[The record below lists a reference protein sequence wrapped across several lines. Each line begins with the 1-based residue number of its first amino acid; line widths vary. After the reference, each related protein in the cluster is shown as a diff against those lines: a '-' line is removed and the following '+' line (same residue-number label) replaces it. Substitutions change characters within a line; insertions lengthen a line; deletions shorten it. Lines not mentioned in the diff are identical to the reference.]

1 MTSFR
6 ELADH
11 SGVFIRR
18 TQTRRAKD
26 GSAYTTHRLVR
37 SERRGGKVRQRTL
50 LNLGRHFEIEPD
62 AWPRL
67 CARIEDLL
75 DAQPGLLDD
84 VPPAIEAEAQRIAAL
99 LLARGVGGAP
109 GVGGDAVSV
118 HPDSMEL
125 ARPRGVGVE
134 QVGLWAMEQVGLM
147 RLLEELG
154 VNGALRAAAAGLIV
168 GRLAHPASERET
180 HRWLRR
186 DSALG
191 ELLDVDYEAM
201 GAMQLY
207 RASDA
212 LVKHRDAIEAQLYER
227 AMDLFGLSATVTLFD
242 LTNTYFEG
250 EAAKQPL
257 ARHGHSKEKRSDC
270 PLLTLGLVLDGSGF
284 VSRSRVFA
292 GNVREHTT
300 LQGML
305 EGLGAPADAL
315 VVMDRG
321 IATEAQ
327 IAWLRESGYRY
338 LVVSR
343 KRKREFDAEAAEAL
357 ATASGHTLHLERR
370 VCKDSG
376 EVRLNCYSEQRA
388 QKERAMVGRLCAR
401 YEAALTTLDEG
412 LSKPRARRKP
422 EQINQRI
429 GRLKARH
436 RRVAGYYKLDLTV
449 EDDRVVSVAFARDP
463 ATGTMADLPG
473 VYCLRTNLMDWDAE
487 RLWRTYITLTD
498 LEAVFRC
505 LKSELGLRPIHHRAP
520 RRTEGHLFIAVVA
533 YQLVQIV
540 RRHLR
545 ERGETASWT
554 ALRDRL
560 APRCRVTA
568 TFRCADGRALH
579 LRKATALEPHQKPIY
594 DALGIDPDAGG
605 FVRKLI

>member
-6 ELADH
+6 GLADH
-11 SGVFIRR
+11 SRVFIRR

-50 LNLGRHFEIEPD
+50 LNLGRHFEIGAD

-67 CARIEDLL
+67 CARIGDLL
-75 DAQPGLLDD
+75 DGQPGLLDD
-84 VPPAIEAEAQRIAAL
+84 VPEAIEAEAQRIAAL
-99 LLARGVGGAP
+99 LLARGVGEAP
-109 GVGGDAVSV
+109 GLEGDAVAV

-147 RLLEELG
+147 PLLEELG

-168 GRLAHPASERET
+168 GRLAHPGSERET
-180 HRWLRR
+180 HRWLRS

-191 ELLDVDYEAM
+191 ELLGVDYEAM

-212 LVKHRDAIEAQLYER
+212 LVKHRDAIETRLFER
-227 AMDLFGLSATVTLFD
+227 AMGLFGLSGTVTLFD

-250 EAAKQPL
+250 EAGKQPL

-305 EGLGAPADAL
+305 TGLGAPADAL

-343 KRKREFDAEAAEAL
+343 KRKREFDAEAAEAI

-370 VCKDSG
+370 LCKDSG
-376 EVRLNCYSEQRA
+376 EVRLNCYSEERA
-388 QKERAMVGRLCAR
+388 HKERAMVERLCAR
-401 YEAALTTLDEG
+401 YEAALTKLAEG

-422 EQINQRI
+422 EQINERI

-449 EDDRVVSVAFARDP
+449 EGERVVSVAFARDP
-463 ATGTMADLPG
+463 AKGTMADLPG

-520 RRTEGHLFIAVVA
+520 RRTEGHLFIAVIA

-540 RRHLR
+540 RRRLR
-545 ERGETASWT
+545 ERGETASWS

>member
-1 MTSFR
+1 M
-6 ELADH
+6 
-11 SGVFIRR
+11 
-18 TQTRRAKD
+18 
-26 GSAYTTHRLVR
+26 
-37 SERRGGKVRQRTL
+37 
-50 LNLGRHFEIEPD
+50 
-62 AWPRL
+62 
-67 CARIEDLL
+67 
-75 DAQPGLLDD
+75 
-84 VPPAIEAEAQRIAAL
+84 
-99 LLARGVGGAP
+99 
-109 GVGGDAVSV
+109 
-118 HPDSMEL
+118 
-125 ARPRGVGVE
+125 
-134 QVGLWAMEQVGLM
+134 
-147 RLLEELG
+147 
-154 VNGALRAAAAGLIV
+154 
-168 GRLAHPASERET
+168 
-180 HRWLRR
+180 
-186 DSALG
+186 
-191 ELLDVDYEAM
+191 
-201 GAMQLY
+201 
-207 RASDA
+207 
-212 LVKHRDAIEAQLYER
+212 
-227 AMDLFGLSATVTLFD
+227 
-242 LTNTYFEG
+242 
-250 EAAKQPL
+250 
-257 ARHGHSKEKRSDC
+257 
-270 PLLTLGLVLDGSGF
+270 LDGSGF

-327 IAWLRESGYRY
+327 IAWLRASGYRY

-357 ATASGHTLHLERR
+357 ATASGHTLHLDRR

-376 EVRLNCYSEQRA
+376 EVRLNCYSEERA
-388 QKERAMVGRLCAR
+388 QKERAMVERLCAR
-401 YEAALTTLDEG
+401 YEAALRKLAEG

-449 EDDRVVSVAFARDP
+449 EGERVVSVAFARDP

-520 RRTEGHLFIAVVA
+520 RRTEGHLFIAVIA

-540 RRHLR
+540 RRRLR
-545 ERGETASWT
+545 ERGETASWS

>member
-1 MTSFR
+1 M
-6 ELADH
+6 
-11 SGVFIRR
+11 FIRR

-26 GSAYTTHRLVR
+26 GSAYSTCRLVR

-50 LNLGRHFEIEPD
+50 LNLGRHFEIEPE
-62 AWPRL
+62 AWPAL

-75 DAQPGLLDD
+75 DGQPSLIDD
-84 VPPAIEAEAQRIAAL
+84 APAAVETEAQRIAAL
-99 LLARGVGGAP
+99 LLARGLGGRSGTP
-109 GVGGDAVSV
+109 PDGVTI
-118 HPDSMEL
+118 HPDSMTL

-147 RLLEELG
+147 PLLEELG

-168 GRLAHPASERET
+168 GRMAHPASERET
-180 HRWLRR
+180 HRWLGR
-186 DSALG
+186 DSGLG
-191 ELLDVDYEAM
+191 ELLGVDYEAM

-212 LVKHRDAIEAQLYER
+212 LVKHRDAIEARLYER

-250 EAAKQPL
+250 AADKQPL
-257 ARHGHSKEKRSDC
+257 ARRGHSKEKRGDR
-270 PLLTLGLVLDGSGF
+270 PLITLGLVLDGSGF
-284 VSRSRVFA
+284 VCRSRVFA

-305 EGLGAPADAL
+305 KGLGAPVDAL

-321 IATEAQ
+321 VATEAQ
-327 IAWLRESGYRY
+327 IAWLRESGHRH

-343 KRKREFDAEAAEAL
+343 ARKREFDTGTAEPVS
-357 ATASGHTLHLERR
+357 TASGRTLRLDRR
-370 VCKDSG
+370 VCGETG
-376 EVRLNCYSEQRA
+376 EVRLNCYSEERA
-388 QKERAMVGRLCAR
+388 QKERAMVERLCAR
-401 YEAALTTLDEG
+401 YETALGKLAEG

-422 EQINQRI
+422 EQINERI
-429 GRLKARH
+429 GRLKAGH

-449 EDDRVVSVAFARDP
+449 EGGRVESLAFTRDP
-463 ATGTMADLPG
+463 AKGSMADLPG
-473 VYCLRTNLMDWDAE
+473 VYCLRTNLADWDAE
-487 RLWRTYITLTD
+487 RLWKTYVTLTD

-540 RRHLR
+540 RRRLR
-545 ERGETASWT
+545 ERGHAESWT
-554 ALRDRL
+554 TLRNRL
-560 APRCRVTA
+560 APRSRVTA
-568 TFRCADGRALH
+568 TFRCADGRTLH
-579 LRKATALEPHQKPIY
+579 LRKATALEPHQQPIY
-594 DALGIDPDAGG
+594 HALGIHPDAGG
-605 FVRKLI
+605 FVKKVI

>member
-1 MTSFR
+1 MF
-6 ELADH
+6 LGAVDH
-11 SGVFIRR
+11 PRVFIRR

-26 GSAYTTHRLVR
+26 GSVYSTCRLVR

-50 LNLGRHFEIEPD
+50 LNLGRHFEIEPES
-62 AWPRL
+62 WPRL

-75 DAQPGLLDD
+75 DGQPGLLDD
-84 VPPAIEAEAQRIAAL
+84 VPAAIETEAQRIAAL
-99 LLARGVGGAP
+99 LLARGLGEAP
-109 GVGGDAVSV
+109 GAGRDAVAI

-125 ARPRGVGVE
+125 ARPRSVGVE

-147 RLLEELG
+147 PLLEELG

-180 HRWLRR
+180 HRWLGR
-186 DSALG
+186 DSGLG
-191 ELLDVDYEAM
+191 ELLGVDYEAM

-212 LVKHRDAIEAQLYER
+212 LVKHRDVIEARLFER

-250 EAAKQPL
+250 DAGQQSL

-343 KRKREFDAEAAEAL
+343 KRKREFDAEAAEPL
-357 ATASGHTLHLERR
+357 ATASGHTLHLDRR
-370 VCKDSG
+370 VCEDTA
-376 EVRLNCYSEQRA
+376 EVRLNCYSEERA
-388 QKERAMVGRLCAR
+388 QKERAMVERLCAR
-401 YEAALTTLDEG
+401 YEAALTKLAEG

-422 EQINQRI
+422 EQVHERI
-429 GRLKARH
+429 GRLKAKH

-449 EDDRVVSVAFARDP
+449 EGDRVESVAFTREP
-463 ATGTMADLPG
+463 AKGSMADLPG

-487 RLWRTYITLTD
+487 RLWKTYVTLTD

-505 LKSELGLRPIHHRAP
+505 LKSELGLRPIHHRVP
-520 RRTEGHLFIAVVA
+520 RRTEGHLFIAVLA

-540 RRHLR
+540 RRRLR
-545 ERGETASWT
+545 ENGHTESWT
-554 ALRDRL
+554 ALRNRL

-568 TFRCADGRALH
+568 TFRCADGRTLH
-579 LRKATALEPHQKPIY
+579 LRKATALEPHQQPIY
-594 DALGIDPDAGG
+594 DILGIHPDAGG
-605 FVRKLI
+605 FVKKVI